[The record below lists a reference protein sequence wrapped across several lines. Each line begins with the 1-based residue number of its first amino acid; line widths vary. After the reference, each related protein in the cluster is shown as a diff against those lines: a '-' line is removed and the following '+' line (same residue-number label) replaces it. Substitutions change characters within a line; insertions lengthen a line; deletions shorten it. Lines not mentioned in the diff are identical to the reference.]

1 MTAQDIA
8 VNITRLEA
16 VSKEVPSDRPG
27 CRAWAVLYPFV
38 DPSTNDEGRSIL
50 IRVRVV
56 DIPLQELHARGGDLD
71 GDEPFIRDRINKVVQ
86 TAEEVVQV
94 LAQAGISSEGFGSS
108 YQSGLPF

>member
-1 MTAQDIA
+1 MIVQDIA
-8 VNITRLEA
+8 VNVSRLEA

-38 DPSTNDEGRSIL
+38 APGASDDERSIL

-56 DIPLQELHARGGDLD
+56 DIPLQELQAKGGDLD
-71 GDEPFIRDRINKVVQ
+71 GDEPFIYDRINQVVQ
-86 TAEEVVQV
+86 TAEAVVQV